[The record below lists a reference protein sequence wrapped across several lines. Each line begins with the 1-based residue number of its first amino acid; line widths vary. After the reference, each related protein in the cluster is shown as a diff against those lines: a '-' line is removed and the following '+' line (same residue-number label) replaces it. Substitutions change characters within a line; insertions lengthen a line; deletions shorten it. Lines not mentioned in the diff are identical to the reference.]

1 VVEFVIVV
9 ALINIGVGY
18 GLAVCLGYGPPDL
31 WAAWI
36 ALGSEPLVSDPPA
49 ARAPLEGPPQQIAI
63 GPEAAPAAPPDDL
76 DRQASAPVLEQD
88 PLTGLLNRAG
98 LEAELGGWRT
108 KGFQQAHALVATLY
122 QLNDFERLNTD
133 YGASRGDQVLHEIG
147 QRLRQWN
154 QPIDLVGRCAD
165 HRFLVVAVD
174 TDEPSAV
181 RRAEQT
187 RQLIE
192 ALLPGDTAPGQ
203 PPAVQTATARY
214 AADDTPATLLTRLEA
229 TLGLS
234 GDGPAIGQP
243 VALDA

>member
-1 VVEFVIVV
+1 MVECVIIF

-36 ALGSEPLVSDPPA
+36 ALGSEPLASDPPA
-49 ARAPLEGPPQQIAI
+49 ARTPLDGRAQRIVM
-63 GPEAAPAAPPDDL
+63 GPESTPLDDL
-76 DRQASAPVLEQD
+76 DRQAPAEVIKQD

-98 LEAELGGWRT
+98 LEAELGGWRA

-122 QLNDFERLNTD
+122 HLNGFERLETD
-133 YGASRGDQVLHEIG
+133 YGPGRGDQVLREIG

-154 QPIDLVGRCAD
+154 QPVDLVARCAD
-165 HRFLVVAVD
+165 HRFLVIAVD

-192 ALLPGDTAPGQ
+192 ALLPGDTPPGQ
-203 PPAVQTATARY
+203 PPAVQSATARCT
-214 AADDTPATLLTRLEA
+214 ADETPATLLARLAA
-229 TLGLS
+229 TLGLA
-234 GDGPAIGQP
+234 GIGPMIGQP